1 MKKQKKQL
9 SCLSSKPDKA
19 KAKRSSETGVF
30 VSDDLLS
37 KLACKTDRM
46 TRLQVQQPLRSHEP
60 SSQNQCQYPLCL
72 HFYRFNGFGVFN
84 ICRTDDVAFGLK
96 RTDED
101 KSDTPVPLFKFCCLL
116 RPGAFFPSELRG
128 CVKNPEYDCERKT
141 TLFRRKSVCRK
152 TEHC

>member
-19 KAKRSSETGVF
+19 KAKRSSETGVS

-46 TRLQVQQPLRSHEP
+46 TRLQVQQPLRNHEP

-84 ICRTDDVAFGLK
+84 ICRTDDVTFWLK
-96 RTDED
+96 RADEG
-101 KSDTPVPLFKFCCLL
+101 KFDTPVPLFNF
-116 RPGAFFPSELRG
+116 A
-128 CVKNPEYDCERKT
+128 
-141 TLFRRKSVCRK
+141 VCRGRGVFSIRVAWLRK
-152 TEHC
+152 KSGV